1 MGLPSSG
8 NTGVNSSLKLREKTH
23 IREFRYYGES
33 LPFPVNNKTTKEQWQ
48 FHTVEQALEDVVY
61 FAQRF
66 SFPHPDSRTASYR
79 LHPSSTPWIVIGG
92 SYSGI
97 RAAYLRI
104 RNPET
109 IFASW
114 ASSAPVEAQIDFS
127 SYWQAAE
134 RALPRNCSNDWVAV
148 TKYFDELITNGSDKE
163 VYDLKARL
171 VAAEF
176 TGPGGNTTLL
186 EELGYPQIV
195 SQFGVSD
202 LANFLMDPLA
212 NFQVCLVNRNRDTS
226 INVSPLVRR
235 TPSSSGVL

>member
-1 MGLPSSG
+1 M
-8 NTGVNSSLKLREKTH
+8 REY
-23 IREFRYYGES
+23 RYFGKS
-33 LPFPVNNKTTKEQWQ
+33 LPFPVNNETTTEQWK

-61 FAQRF
+61 FAQSF
-66 SFPHPDSRTASYR
+66 SFPHPDSRTTSYR
-79 LHPSSTPWIVIGG
+79 PYPSTTPWIFIGG
-92 SYSGI
+92 SYPGV

-114 ASSAPVEAQIDFS
+114 ASSAPVQAQIDMS

-148 TKYFDELITNGSDKE
+148 TKYFDDVFMKGSE
-163 VYDLKARL
+163 QEAHDLRLRL

-186 EELGYPQIV
+186 DESDYLQSV
-195 SQFGVSD
+195 DQFKVTD
-202 LANFLMDPLA
+202 LATYLMDPLGSY
-212 NFQVCLVNRNRDTS
+212 QVRLIVSDR
-226 INVSPLVRR
+226 NVSTNLSPTVRR
-235 TPSSSGVL
+235 SCSGHTVL